1 LCLFTLDPAIDL
13 DSLEADNTGLQNQ
26 LNGSYAHPAD
36 IRPVHIETYEIFKV
50 WANEAFNG
58 AFPKTISPRYT
69 SAYALLLYWSEDDL
83 GVATEATCLQRVF
96 EDQYNF
102 ETDTYLIPSSDSE
115 QLLVQRIFEFRKKHA
130 APENLLIIYYG
141 GHAEQAEHDHCIWRR
156 FVVPPLQ
163 IKL

>member
-1 LCLFTLDPAIDL
+1 MVSVHATDLDP
-13 DSLEADNTGLQNQ
+13 LEADNTGLQNL
-26 LNGSYAHPAD
+26 LNGSCAHPAD
-36 IRPVHIETYEIFKV
+36 TRPVHLETYEIFKV

-58 AFPKTISPRYT
+58 AFPKTTSPRYT

-83 GVATEATCLQRVF
+83 GVATEAACLQRVF
-96 EDQYNF
+96 EDEYNF
-102 ETDTYLIPSSDSE
+102 ETNTYLIPSIDSE

-156 FVVPPLQ
+156 FVVPPLTD
-163 IKL
+163 